1 MRQAIERWGRKRVQ
15 AARSGR
21 RDSGIATLEFLIIA
35 PMLLFISLLV
45 LQLGVFFLASTA
57 AHTAARKGAQT
68 GAAFESSPA
77 AGAERAQ
84 SWLGQVG
91 VVQQAQ
97 VSTAGSTGERVRVTV
112 TGRVMNFLPWD
123 WQIERSAE
131 DTVEKNQ

>member
-1 MRQAIERWGRKRVQ
+1 MRQAIDRWWRRRVGAGR
-15 AARSGR
+15 AAHG
-21 RDSGIATLEFLIIA
+21 DGGIATLEFLILA
-35 PMLLFISLLV
+35 PILLFISLLV

-68 GAAFESSPA
+68 GAEFESSPG

-84 SWLGQVG
+84 AWLNQVR
-91 VVQQAQ
+91 VVQEAH
-97 VSTAGSTGERVRVTV
+97 VSTAGSTGQQVRVTV

-123 WQIERSAE
+123 LRIERSAE

>member
-1 MRQAIERWGRKRVQ
+1 MSGAIERWWRHRIQ
-15 AARSGR
+15 AARSGQ
-21 RDSGIATLEFLIIA
+21 RDRGIATLEFLIIA
-35 PMLLFISLLV
+35 PLLLFVSLLV
-45 LQLGVFFLASTA
+45 LQVGVFFLASTA

-77 AGAERAQ
+77 TGAQRAQ

-123 WQIERSAE
+123 LHIERSAE
-131 DTVEKNQ
+131 DTVEKNP